1 MYDILKLD
9 NFKCFRSQRIPFA
22 NLTVLVGANGAGK
35 SSVVQSM
42 LLLRQVIESPKIDMV
57 QLNGPY
63 GLALGLD
70 GSIENQC
77 ILTGY
82 TKLSIQS
89 GKHIGALHLKSQ
101 TEKASLTT
109 QITHRRIPRRF
120 PVGIFAKEFYYLS
133 AERTGPRMSQS
144 MASTSFVHTGIYGEY
159 TAQILASQY
168 TKIESQRIYP
178 GSEDNSIGKQTNL
191 WLQSLM
197 PNVNVKADQN
207 FQLQVAQVLINNGIS
222 EDFLTSTNIGFGISY
237 ALPIIV
243 TGLIAKKG
251 CYMIVENP
259 EAHLHPAAQSAM
271 GRFLAM
277 VANAGVKVVIETH
290 SNHIIDGIQ
299 IYAAQNKL
307 PLESVVIHNFEIHQ
321 GMINV
326 STIKYNEQYAYSK
339 WPKGFMDQTSKDYL
353 EYYQAVHK

>member
-1 MYDILKLD
+1 MYDILKLE
-9 NFKCFRSQRIPFA
+9 NFKCFRSQRIPLA

-42 LLLRQVIESPKIDMV
+42 LLLRQVIESPKIETV

-70 GSIENQC
+70 GSIENQSISNGC
-77 ILTGY
+77 

-89 GKHIGALHLKSQ
+89 GKHLGAIHLKSQ

-109 QITHRRIPRRF
+109 HITHRRIPRKF
-120 PVGIFAKEFYYLS
+120 PVGVFANEFYYLS
-133 AERTGPRMSQS
+133 AERTGPRMSQP
-144 MASTSFVHTGIYGEY
+144 MASTSYIHTGIYGEY

-168 TKIESQRIYP
+168 TKIDSQRTYP

-191 WLQSLM
+191 WMQTLM
-197 PNVNVKADQN
+197 PNVMIKAEQN
-207 FQLQVAQVLINNGIS
+207 LQLQVAQVLINNGIS
-222 EDFLTSTNIGFGISY
+222 EDFLISTNIGFGISY
-237 ALPIIV
+237 ALPIII

-271 GRFLAM
+271 GKFLAM

-299 IYAAQNKL
+299 IFAAQNKM
-307 PLESVVIHNFEIHQ
+307 PLWSVIINNFEIMQ
-321 GMINV
+321 DKVNV
-326 STIKYNEQYAYSK
+326 SSIKYNEQYAYTK

-353 EYYQAVHK
+353 EYYQSIHM

>member
-1 MYDILKLD
+1 MYDILKIE
-9 NFKCFRSQRIPFA
+9 NFKCFRNQRIHLTD
-22 NLTVLVGANGAGK
+22 LTVLVGANGAGK

-42 LLLRQVIESPKIDMV
+42 LLLRQVIESPKIEMV

-70 GSIENQC
+70 GSIENQS
-77 ILTGY
+77 ISNGR

-89 GKHIGALHLKSQ
+89 GKHIGAIHLKSQ

-120 PVGIFAKEFYYLS
+120 PVGIYAKEFYYLS
-133 AERTGPRMSQS
+133 AERTGPRMSQQ

-168 TKIESQRIYP
+168 TKIESQRMYP

-197 PNVNVKADQN
+197 PNVNVKAEQD

-222 EDFLTSTNIGFGISY
+222 EDFLKSTNIGFGISY
-237 ALPIIV
+237 ALPIII

-259 EAHLHPAAQSAM
+259 EAHLHSAAQSAM
-271 GRFLAM
+271 GKFLAM
-277 VANAGVKVVIETH
+277 VASTGVKVVIETH
-290 SNHIIDGIQ
+290 SNHIVDGIQ
-299 IYAAQNKL
+299 IYAAKNRL
-307 PLESVVIHNFEIHQ
+307 PLESVVIHNFEIQQ
-321 GMINV
+321 GKVNV
-326 STIKYNEQYAYSK
+326 SAIKYNDQYAYTK

-353 EYYQAVHK
+353 EYYQSVHK